1 MKKAKLTQWVMWT
14 PGRKGN
20 QCVVWAAN
28 EILAIQEA
36 ILQVGYFASDWS
48 IMPMKATSEKWQKR
62 ILEDSIILERLCD
75 NGVPF
80 DLVTV

>member
-1 MKKAKLTQWVMWT
+1 MQNTKLTQWVMWT
-14 PGRKGN
+14 PGQKGN

-48 IMPMKATSEKWQKR
+48 IMAMKATNQKWQDR
-62 ILEDSIILERLCD
+62 ILAESIILERKCD
-75 NGVPF
+75 DGVPF
-80 DLVTV
+80 ELIA

>member
-20 QCVVWAAN
+20 QCVVWATN

-48 IMPMKATSEKWQKR
+48 IMPMQATSKKYQDK
-62 ILEDSIILERLCD
+62 ILAESIILERMCD
-75 NGVPF
+75 EGVPF

>member
-1 MKKAKLTQWVMWT
+1 MQKTKLTQWVMWT
-14 PGRKGN
+14 PGVKGN

-36 ILQVGYFASDWS
+36 ILQVGFFASDWS
-48 IMPMKATSEKWQKR
+48 IMSMKATSEKWQKR

-75 NGVPF
+75 DGVPF
-80 DLVTV
+80 DLVV

>member
-1 MKKAKLTQWVMWT
+1 MKKQKLTQWVMWT

-36 ILQVGYFASDWS
+36 ILQVGCFASDWS

-80 DLVTV
+80 DLVTI